1 MSSFNFKRGGTF
13 TATITYTP
21 EAGGLANL
29 TGTSIASDILDSAGV
44 VHTLSTSLDGT
55 GLIITA
61 NDPYA
66 DTSAWATGPAKWDIR
81 VQTNLGVVVYSSTVT
96 FTVLPQVTVRN

>member
-21 EAGGLANL
+21 EQGGLANL
-29 TGTSIASDILDSAGV
+29 LGTTITSDILDSAGV
-44 VHTLSTSLDGT
+44 VHSLTTSLDGT

-61 NDPYA
+61 TDPAA
-66 DTSAWATGPAKWDIR
+66 DCAEWSTGAAKWDIK
-81 VQTNLGVVVYSSTVT
+81 VKLNTGVVVYSSTVT
-96 FTVLPQVTVRN
+96 FTVIPQITV